1 MTHAIRRNTAEDKH
15 NTSAVVVPRANT
27 LTHRTTTHISR
38 SADSDP
44 SELGSEPD
52 SWVEY
57 RPLRAREI
65 AHTHVSRD

>member
-1 MTHAIRRNTAEDKH
+1 MTHAIRTRTAEDKH
-15 NTSAVVVPRANT
+15 LTSAVV
-27 LTHRTTTHISR
+27 LTRRTTTHISR